1 MQSTPNLQGVFSI
14 LQGAVEGG
22 TAVVRKNIE
31 ELRRTSHFIEEH
43 RKNIEEHE
51 GFHVISFIY
60 CILYSVASLL
70 SRCVCLKKEARLQNR
85 EQIEPSSGDS
95 PFAEHANF
103 PVIWMPCLA
112 SVTSAQSSGDAPVS
126 TCVSRYL
133 RTRNDS
139 GHWISLRN

>member
-1 MQSTPNLQGVFSI
+1 MSLFCPSVLAR
-14 LQGAVEGG
+14 AVNPKFAGCIFHPARCRG
-22 TAVVRKNIE
+22 
-31 ELRRTSHFIEEH
+31 RRNCRGQKEH